1 MKLNARELREADPAE
16 IKEKTKA
23 IKRRP
28 LFFILENIYDTYNVG
43 GLFRLADALNAEK
56 IFLCGQT
63 ETPPNHKIKKASI
76 GTDKIVDWEYCKTA
90 SEAITEVKKLTKNR
104 AGVIAVEQ
112 TPTSVQYTKAKYQ
125 LPLALVFGNET
136 FGVTPETLALVDRSV
151 IIPMYGINKSL
162 NVIVAAAI
170 VSYWADF
177 QLQTG

>member
-1 MKLNARELREADPAE
+1 MRLNAKQLREADPAE
-16 IKEKTKA
+16 IKEKTKE

-28 LFFILENIYDTYNVG
+28 LFFILESIYDTYNVG
-43 GLFRLADALNAEK
+43 GIFRLADALNAEK

-76 GTDKIVDWEYCKTA
+76 GTDKIMNWEYCKTA
-90 SEAITEVKKLTKNR
+90 LDAITKIKKLTKNKV
-104 AGVIAVEQ
+104 AVLAVEQ
-112 TPTSVQYTKAKYQ
+112 TPSSTTYTQVKYQ

-170 VSYWADF
+170 VSYWVDF